1 MLNKTIVGFTRNVIR
16 VLLVDYDENYL
27 TLYKTLLEN
36 KGYIVETAQ
45 TGKQAIH
52 KANNVRGNNAKFNV
66 AIINITLPDGMGDGV
81 AKAIREKDDQ
91 IRLLLKTEPS
101 SFQRCINALD
111 IGIEVILLEPISP
124 DELNRSV
131 EAALQHTRQRAR
143 GISCAEFTQYSYRL
157 LRKIFIHAL
166 DDRPENVF
174 PVFPL
179 IKIRRVNS
187 MMPTLASS
195 ISPGEN
201 ALIHHP
207 VEEED
212 DGSPGDRLALS
223 KPLIHG
229 PPGRGGGG
237 SLFSLLPDVSQ
248 SQLLVFPEGLPET
261 YHGWIDF

>member
-1 MLNKTIVGFTRNVIR
+1 MLNKTIVGLTRNAIR

-27 TLYKTLLEN
+27 TLYKTILEK

-52 KANNVRGNNAKFNV
+52 KAINAGGNNAKFNV

-143 GISCAEFTQYSYRL
+143 HLMR
-157 LRKIFIHAL
+157 
-166 DDRPENVF
+166 
-174 PVFPL
+174 
-179 IKIRRVNS
+179 
-187 MMPTLASS
+187 
-195 ISPGEN
+195 
-201 ALIHHP
+201 
-207 VEEED
+207 
-212 DGSPGDRLALS
+212 
-223 KPLIHG
+223 
-229 PPGRGGGG
+229 
-237 SLFSLLPDVSQ
+237 
-248 SQLLVFPEGLPET
+248 
-261 YHGWIDF
+261 